1 MHPEKSQPEGK
12 RIEPETRFTEFS
24 ELSIGPGLGFLG
36 LRQRPI
42 FDFFPFLT
50 LKCFN
55 HHSSFISFMTF
66 YVA

>member
-42 FDFFPFLT
+42 FDFFSLFDI
-50 LKCFN
+50 KMF
-55 HHSSFISFMTF
+55 
-66 YVA
+66 